1 MKKTISERLKQIMIN
16 NNLKQVDILEKA
28 KPYCVKYNVKLGK
41 NDLSQYVS
49 GKVEPG
55 QRKLWILAL
64 VLNVSEAWLMG
75 YDVPMERNNN
85 ISSTIKKSSV
95 ENGKGLD
102 KNTVVIVGRDG
113 RRIEKKLSDEQIK
126 ALEMMVEQLPPFE
139 L

>member
-75 YDVPMERNNN
+75 YDVPMERNND
-85 ISSTIKKSSV
+85 ISSTIEKSSA

>member
-1 MKKTISERLKQIMIN
+1 MLPLYQNIKNRRIELGMSQQDLAEKMGYTSRSTI
-16 NNLKQVDILEKA
+16 A
-28 KPYCVKYNVKLGK
+28 KIESGK
-41 NDLSQYVS
+41 NDIPQS
-49 GKVEPG
+49 K
-55 QRKLWILAL
+55 IIAFATAL
-64 VLNVSEAWLMG
+64 NTTPASLMG
-75 YDVPMERNNN
+75 WGND
-85 ISSTIKKSSV
+85 SSGADNQKKPSA